1 MGDLII
7 NIMYI
12 VIIFIGIWYIIKDF
26 STITTGILI
35 SFLTIIPKIYSSF
48 RVLLNVNIS
57 SKIIKNSMEKLDEIY
72 SIEPETNIYDGI
84 NIDDIYSIE
93 FIDVSFKYGDGLFE
107 VKKLNFK
114 VEKGEKL
121 GIVGMSGGGK
131 TTLFDLITR
140 IIIPNEGQILIN
152 NIDHQRNQHRN
163 NSSHKCILETTIEN
177 IQVTVC
183 KSMKICYSLSIQ
195 NHTIRKSCQIFHS
208 LSRHLS
214 S

>member
-1 MGDLII
+1 
-7 NIMYI
+7 
-12 VIIFIGIWYIIKDF
+12 
-26 STITTGILI
+26 
-35 SFLTIIPKIYSSF
+35 
-48 RVLLNVNIS
+48 
-57 SKIIKNSMEKLDEIY
+57 MEKLDEIY

-152 NIDHQRNQHRN
+152 NIDLNKISLFSLRN
-163 NSSHKCILETTIEN
+163 NIAYV
-177 IQVTVC
+177 Q
-183 KSMKICYSLSIQ
+183 Q
-195 NHTIRKSCQIFHS
+195 D
-208 LSRHLS
+208 
-214 S
+214 